1 MEPGRL
7 QSMGS
12 HVRSNLA
19 PMQYLIQVKPLVLNV
34 RQCYILLFSRSV
46 LLSLAMVLP

>member
-12 HVRSNLA
+12 HVGSDLA
-19 PMQYLIQVKPLVLNV
+19 PMQYVIQVKPLALNV
-34 RQCYILLFSRSV
+34 GQCYTLLFSRSV
-46 LLSLAMVLP
+46 LLSLVMVLL

>member
-12 HVRSNLA
+12 HVGSDLA
-19 PMQYLIQVKPLVLNV
+19 PMQYFIQIGNLWHLMCGNAT
-34 RQCYILLFSRSV
+34 LLFSRSV
-46 LLSLAMVLP
+46 LLSLVMVLL